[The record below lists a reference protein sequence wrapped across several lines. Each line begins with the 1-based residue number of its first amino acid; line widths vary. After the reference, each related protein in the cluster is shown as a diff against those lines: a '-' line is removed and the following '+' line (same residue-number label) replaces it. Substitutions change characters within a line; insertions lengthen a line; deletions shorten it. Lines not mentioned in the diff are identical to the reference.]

1 MMESR
6 VAILEVRVESLEKQ
20 SEEHE
25 LEDKR
30 LHKYMTNIMEDL
42 QFRLSN
48 IERTGER
55 FEADL
60 RHRSGQDTD
69 NRADMKEIFTRLQ
82 SLERMAWIAIGSTG
96 AFGAIVTYFGS
107 HIMGLLKS

>member
-30 LHKYMTNIMEDL
+30 LHKYLTNIMEDL

-60 RHRSGQDTD
+60 RYRSE
-69 NRADMKEIFTRLQ
+69 RAGEATVQMKDIFMRLQ